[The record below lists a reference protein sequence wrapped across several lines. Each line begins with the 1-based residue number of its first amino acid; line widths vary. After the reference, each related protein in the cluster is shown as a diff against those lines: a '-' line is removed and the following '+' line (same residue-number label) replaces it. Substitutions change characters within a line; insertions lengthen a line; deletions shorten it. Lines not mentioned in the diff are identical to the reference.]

1 MALIKHYFLMLLFIP
16 FIVIIFL
23 FEQELSN
30 VPNDAYVKGLIKST
44 IESENLDDYYIE
56 AEGLHNTRDNWLG
69 DGEVFIKIEV
79 KKDIINKIKSDPL
92 WNKPEETDLN
102 KENVMETMARYI
114 KDFNVDNIR
123 NCYWKFIDRTEY
135 FENDTE
141 KIVRNYNFLFYIEDE
156 NCLYVL
162 EYNS

>member
-1 MALIKHYFLMLLFIP
+1 MLLFIP

>member
-1 MALIKHYFLMLLFIP
+1 MTLIKYYFLMLLFIP

-30 VPNDAYVKGLIKST
+30 VPNDAHVKGLINST
-44 IESENLDDYYIE
+44 IKQENLNDYYIE

-69 DGEVFIKIEV
+69 DGAVFIKMNVQKE
-79 KKDIINKIKSDPL
+79 IINKIELDITWK
-92 WNKPEETDLN
+92 KPAETNVN
-102 KENVMETMARYI
+102 KEYAIESISRYI
-114 KDFNVDNIR
+114 KNFNVDIIN

-135 FENDTE
+135 FEDDTE
-141 KIVRNYNFLFYIEDE
+141 KIVRNYDFLFYNEDE
-156 NCLYVL
+156 ICLYVL